1 MTDLPFRPFPDDAA
15 IRRVGEGLL
24 DRSLPRPDWTHEAH
38 LAATLW
44 LARDRRDIDLD
55 AQIATIISR
64 YNVAVGGVN
73 DDSQGYHD
81 TITRAYLAGIR
92 THLAARDP
100 AEPLVASVDALLASP
115 AGQRDWP
122 LCFYSRARLFSV
134 AARRAFVTPDLA
146 PLPVA

>member
-64 YNVAVGGVN
+64 HNTAVGG
-73 DDSQGYHD
+73 
-81 TITRAYLAGIR
+81 
-92 THLAARDP
+92 
-100 AEPLVASVDALLASP
+100 
-115 AGQRDWP
+115 
-122 LCFYSRARLFSV
+122 
-134 AARRAFVTPDLA
+134 
-146 PLPVA
+146 